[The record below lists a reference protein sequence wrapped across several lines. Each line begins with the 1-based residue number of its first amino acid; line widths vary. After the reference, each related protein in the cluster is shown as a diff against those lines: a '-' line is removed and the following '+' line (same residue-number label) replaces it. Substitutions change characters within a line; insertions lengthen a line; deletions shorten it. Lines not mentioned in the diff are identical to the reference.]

1 MPRGRRDQDRRRLH
15 QPAAAVGLTVTAAT
29 DAATAVG
36 VAVAA
41 ATDAAAAPSAEAAAA
56 SAVTAASVAV
66 AAAAISTT
74 ATAAEAIS
82 QTHTGSRA
90 AADASRYSAATTG
103 EVPVLRLRG
112 QGQVPGSGLRVDQGD
127 QEVHRPS
134 RGAAALLAAP
144 VAAVIRLLP

>member
-1 MPRGRRDQDRRRLH
+1 MQVEQGEQDVHRRPRS
-15 QPAAAVGLTVTAAT
+15 AAAVVAAAAT
-29 DAATAVG
+29 
-36 VAVAA
+36 AVAA
-41 ATDAAAAPSAEAAAA
+41 ATDAAAALAAAA
-56 SAVTAASVAV
+56 VAATV
-66 AAAAISTT
+66 AAASLTA

-112 QGQVPGSGLRVDQGD
+112 QGQVPGGGLRVDQGD

>member
-1 MPRGRRDQDRRRLH
+1 MHRRPRS
-15 QPAAAVGLTVTAAT
+15 AAAVVAAAAT
-29 DAATAVG
+29 
-36 VAVAA
+36 AVAA
-41 ATDAAAAPSAEAAAA
+41 ATDAAAAL
-56 SAVTAASVAV
+56 

-112 QGQVPGSGLRVDQGD
+112 QGQLPGGGLRVDQGD

-134 RGAAALLAAP
+134 RGAAALLAAA

>member
-1 MPRGRRDQDRRRLH
+1 MHRRPRS
-15 QPAAAVGLTVTAAT
+15 AAAVVAA
-29 DAATAVG
+29 AATAL
-36 VAVAA
+36 
-41 ATDAAAAPSAEAAAA
+41 AAAAIAA
-56 SAVTAASVAV
+56 TVAV

-90 AADASRYSAATTG
+90 AAEASRYSAATTG

-112 QGQVPGSGLRVDQGD
+112 EGQVPGGGLRVDQGD
-127 QEVHRPS
+127 QEVHRPA

>member
-1 MPRGRRDQDRRRLH
+1 MQVEQGEQGVHRRPRS
-15 QPAAAVGLTVTAAT
+15 AAAVVAAAAT
-29 DAATAVG
+29 
-36 VAVAA
+36 AVAA
-41 ATDAAAAPSAEAAAA
+41 ATDAAAALAAAA
-56 SAVTAASVAV
+56 IAATVAV

-74 ATAAEAIS
+74 AAAAEAIS

-112 QGQVPGSGLRVDQGD
+112 QGQLQGGGLRVDQGD
-127 QEVHRPS
+127 QEVHRRA
-134 RGAAALLAAP
+134 RGAAAVLAAP

>member
-1 MPRGRRDQDRRRLH
+1 MQVDQGEQDLHRRPRS
-15 QPAAAVGLTVTAAT
+15 AAAVVAAAAT
-29 DAATAVG
+29 
-36 VAVAA
+36 AVAA
-41 ATDAAAAPSAEAAAA
+41 ATD
-56 SAVTAASVAV
+56 
-66 AAAAISTT
+66 
-74 ATAAEAIS
+74 AIS

-90 AADASRYSAATTG
+90 AAEASRYSAATTG

-112 QGQVPGSGLRVDQGD
+112 QGQLPGGGLRVDQGD

>member
-1 MPRGRRDQDRRRLH
+1 MQVEQGEQDVHRRPRS
-15 QPAAAVGLTVTAAT
+15 AAAVVAAAAT
-29 DAATAVG
+29 
-36 VAVAA
+36 AVAA
-41 ATDAAAAPSAEAAAA
+41 ATDAAAALAAAA
-56 SAVTAASVAV
+56 VAATV
-66 AAAAISTT
+66 AAASLTA

-90 AADASRYSAATTG
+90 AAEASRYSAATTG

-112 QGQVPGSGLRVDQGD
+112 QGQVPGGGLRVDQGD

-134 RGAAALLAAP
+134 RGAAALLAAA

>member
-1 MPRGRRDQDRRRLH
+1 MQVDQGEQDVHRRPRS
-15 QPAAAVGLTVTAAT
+15 AAAVVAAAAT
-29 DAATAVG
+29 
-36 VAVAA
+36 AVAA
-41 ATDAAAAPSAEAAAA
+41 ATDAAAALAAAA
-56 SAVTAASVAV
+56 VAATV
-66 AAAAISTT
+66 AAASLTA

-112 QGQVPGSGLRVDQGD
+112 QGQVPGGGLRVDQGD

-134 RGAAALLAAP
+134 RGAAALLAAA